1 MSDNWASDTPK
12 NILIGLQYLPTPIVN
27 HMRRSMHSRPRIR
40 HVYHVTELL
49 YCLRKAYV
57 RRNLPSGE
65 FNVSSLWNIYRGVT
79 FDEKFTPL
87 FKINQKTYKIER
99 EHLTITGTLDFAWID
114 EEDYEKVL
122 YDLKMPKNVYYKK
135 KSGAGKFYTEQV
147 QSYLGMAHVNGEL
160 MDYHRARVM
169 MLADDLVIEEI
180 QEKDEILEYLW
191 TRAFLLDKAL
201 ETNDPSILP
210 GPEEEWECRD
220 EFCEAPVEFKIL
232 CKDIQITSEKLATE

>member
-1 MSDNWASDTPK
+1 MFVE
-12 NILIGLQYLPTPIVN
+12 ICLVVN
-27 HMRRSMHSRPRIR
+27 SMYQVFGIFIEIQKHYTTSRKI
-40 HVYHVTELL
+40 
-49 YCLRKAYV
+49 
-57 RRNLPSGE
+57 
-65 FNVSSLWNIYRGVT
+65 
-79 FDEKFTPL
+79 

-201 ETNDPSILP
+201 ETTIPLLLLI
-210 GPEEEWECRD
+210 
-220 EFCEAPVEFKIL
+220 I
-232 CKDIQITSEKLATE
+232 